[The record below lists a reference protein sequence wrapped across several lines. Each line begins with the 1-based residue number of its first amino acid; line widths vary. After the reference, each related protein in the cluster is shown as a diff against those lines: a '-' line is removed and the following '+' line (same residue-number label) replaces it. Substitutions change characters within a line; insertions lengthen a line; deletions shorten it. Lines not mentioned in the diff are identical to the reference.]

1 MTLLEYQ
8 EELKKNIDVFVQHWI
23 AMHNSDP
30 EAYPL
35 EFPDENAGN
44 WDEQFL
50 MFVNSDEQ

>member
-8 EELKKNIDVFVQHWI
+8 EELKKSIDAFVQHWI